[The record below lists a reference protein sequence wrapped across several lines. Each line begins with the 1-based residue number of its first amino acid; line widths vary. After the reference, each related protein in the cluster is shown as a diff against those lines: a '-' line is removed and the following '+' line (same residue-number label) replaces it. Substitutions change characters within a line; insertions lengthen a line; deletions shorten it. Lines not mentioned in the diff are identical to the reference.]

1 MNLDDFMIPD
11 DFDNIDDPQLNDD
24 NIEDPSGD
32 PTGDTIDGQ
41 GGEQEPKDDGIV
53 IDDDAVKYFNFLKDN
68 DVLVTDED
76 FEFTGSAEDIQ
87 TALHQTRNN
96 LETKV
101 KQQFWEALPE
111 NLKPLLEYTLAGG
124 KDIDQFLSYS
134 RPLDFDNIDLEDP
147 ISQKLIVKEQW
158 KLTSNFSDE
167 KIEKLIN
174 RLEESNSL
182 REAAQEALLEIEEDR
197 KNKQSRLL
205 QEAKTAEVEQARAL
219 EEQRKN
225 IEQELASIQE
235 PKRQDRVKSFVL
247 SPVRTEQGY
256 TSEFNLALS
265 SILSNPKHLVQLADI
280 LADYNSNNGFNFERL
295 KKQFKSEAAKSF
307 RELLDSKLTVPKSGS
322 PTPSKSN
329 EDFDWDKWMQQ

>member
-235 PKRQDRVKSFVL
+235 PKRQDRVKNFVL

-265 SILSNPKHLVQLADI
+265 NILSNPKHLVQLADI

>member
-11 DFDNIDDPQLNDD
+11 DFDDPIEPPTDDLP
-24 NIEDPSGD
+24 EPSGD
-32 PTGDTIDGQ
+32 DDDIDTGLDD
-41 GGEQEPKDDGIV
+41 PKSDDGIV

-87 TALHQTRNN
+87 AALHQTRNN

-265 SILSNPKHLVQLADI
+265 NILSNPKHLVQLADI

>member
-11 DFDNIDDPQLNDD
+11 DFDDPIEPPTDEPTEESVDNPIDEEIDDPKN
-24 NIEDPSGD
+24 
-32 PTGDTIDGQ
+32 
-41 GGEQEPKDDGIV
+41 DDGIV
-53 IDDDAVKYFNFLKDN
+53 IDDDAVKYFNFLKEN

-197 KNKQSRLL
+197 KNKQARLL

-235 PKRQDRVKSFVL
+235 PKRQDRVKNFVL